1 VFFVND
7 SYNKRRRVY
16 FFHLYLLRPLETQN
30 NISLGFIEFKMFFA
44 YFGL

>member
-16 FFHLYLLRPLETQN
+16 FFHLYLLRPLETQK